1 MNTDEKPKTPT
12 YRMLGESGL
21 WEDEEGNLY
30 SSSEL
35 EGYEP
40 MDPAIRKNISERLK
54 NFGVLADLD
63 DKTNPSYWYF
73 HYDPRYCGPDH
84 EAWMEKMAAKARAE
98 QEQAKAQT
106 NESVEERHARL
117 SAEQTRAAMDK
128 ADRDME
134 EVCLRKIKP
143 EYTLS
148 RGKYMHLYFQG
159 IMDHRNVL
167 IVSSQRYQWAGH
179 YYNGRA
185 MVKDKKTGKCGFVD
199 KDGVEVIPCRWRG
212 VGDFSEYMGG
222 VQDDSRKCG
231 YVDIRGQ
238 LVIPCIY
245 DEGWPFFNGLARV
258 QKKRRIGMIDKS
270 GKEVIPCV
278 WKSMTDCF
286 DGLIGVKGEDG
297 KAGFIDTAGN
307 VVIPL
312 KWRSVWAFQDGLAI
326 VQDSNR
332 RLGFINRSGEVVIPC
347 KWVRANQFVN
357 GLAKVSATRCILA
370 RNIKW
375 VYINRNGEVV
385 REE

>member
-1 MNTDEKPKTPT
+1 MSEENSKTK

-21 WEDEEGNLY
+21 YEDEDGNLY
-30 SSSEL
+30 SASEL
-35 EGYEP
+35 EDYEP
-40 MDPAIRKNISERLK
+40 MDPALREKMSERLK
-54 NFGVLADLD
+54 NFGVLSDLN
-63 DKTNPSYWYF
+63 DKTNPAYWYYY
-73 HYDPRYCGPDH
+73 YDPRYCGPDH
-84 EAWMEKMAAKARAE
+84 EAWMEMMAAKARAE
-98 QEQAKAQT
+98 QEQAKAQA

-117 SAEQTRAAMDK
+117 SAEQTRAAIEK

-134 EVCLRKIKP
+134 EVFLRKIKP
-143 EYTLS
+143 EYTITGG
-148 RGKYMHLYFQG
+148 RTFFQG

-167 IVSSQRYQWAGH
+167 IASSQRYSEAGN

-185 MVKDKKTGKCGFVD
+185 LVKDRKTGKYGFVD
-199 KDGVEVIPCRWRG
+199 KDGVEVVPCKWRR
-212 VGDFSEYMGG
+212 VGNFSEYMGG
-222 VQDDSRKCG
+222 VQDDNRKCG
-231 YVDIRGQ
+231 YVDIRGR

-278 WKSMTDCF
+278 WKAMTDCYE
-286 DGLIGVKGEDG
+286 GLIGVKGEDE
-297 KAGFIDTAGN
+297 KAGFIDADGN
-307 VVIPL
+307 VAIPL

-326 VQDSNR
+326 VQDSNK

-347 KWVRANQFVN
+347 KWVRANNFVN
-357 GLAKVSATRCILA
+357 GLAKVSATRCIFA

>member
-1 MNTDEKPKTPT
+1 MNTDERPKTPT

-98 QEQAKAQT
+98 QEQAKAQA

-134 EVCLRKIKP
+134 EVSLRKIKP
-143 EYTLS
+143 EYTIS
-148 RGKYMHLYFQG
+148 RGMYMYFQG

-167 IVSSQRYQWAGH
+167 IVSSQRYKWAGH

>member
-1 MNTDEKPKTPT
+1 MEEK
-12 YRMLGESGL
+12 
-21 WEDEEGNLY
+21 
-30 SSSEL
+30 
-35 EGYEP
+35 
-40 MDPAIRKNISERLK
+40 
-54 NFGVLADLD
+54 
-63 DKTNPSYWYF
+63 
-73 HYDPRYCGPDH
+73 
-84 EAWMEKMAAKARAE
+84 
-98 QEQAKAQT
+98 
-106 NESVEERHARL
+106 HARL
-117 SAEQTRAAMDK
+117 SAEQTRAAIEK

-134 EVCLRKIKP
+134 EVFLRKIKP
-143 EYTLS
+143 EYTIS
-148 RGKYMHLYFQG
+148 RGMYMYFQG

-167 IVSSQRYQWAGH
+167 IASSQRYKWAGH

-185 MVKDKKTGKCGFVD
+185 MVKDKKTGKCG
-199 KDGVEVIPCRWRG
+199 
-212 VGDFSEYMGG
+212 
-222 VQDDSRKCG
+222 
-231 YVDIRGQ
+231 YVDIRAR

-278 WKSMTDCF
+278 WKAMTDCYE
-286 DGLIGVKGEDG
+286 GLIGVKGEDG

-347 KWVRANQFVN
+347 KWVRANYFVN
-357 GLAKVSATRCILA
+357 GLAKVSATRCLLA

-385 REE
+385 RAEE

>member
-1 MNTDEKPKTPT
+1 MNT
-12 YRMLGESGL
+12 
-21 WEDEEGNLY
+21 
-30 SSSEL
+30 
-35 EGYEP
+35 
-40 MDPAIRKNISERLK
+40 
-54 NFGVLADLD
+54 
-63 DKTNPSYWYF
+63 
-73 HYDPRYCGPDH
+73 
-84 EAWMEKMAAKARAE
+84 AAKTRAE

-134 EVCLRKIKP
+134 EVSLRKIKP
-143 EYTLS
+143 EYTIS
-148 RGKYMHLYFQG
+148 RGMYMHLYFQG

-167 IVSSQRYQWAGH
+167 IVSSQRYKWAGH

-212 VGDFSEYMGG
+212 AGDFSEYMCG
-222 VQDDSRKCG
+222 VQDDNRKCG

-270 GKEVIPCV
+270 GKEGIPCV
-278 WKSMTDCF
+278 WKSMTDCY

>member
-1 MNTDEKPKTPT
+1 MSEENKNTK

-30 SSSEL
+30 SPSEL

-40 MDPAIRKNISERLK
+40 MDPAIKKKISERLK
-54 NFGVLADLD
+54 NFGVLSDLN
-63 DKTNPSYWYF
+63 DKTNPAYWYF
-73 HYDPRYCGPDH
+73 YYDPRYCGPDH
-84 EAWMEKMAAKARAE
+84 EAWMEMMAAKARAE
-98 QEQAKAQT
+98 QEQAKAQA

-134 EVCLRKIKP
+134 EVFLRKIKP
-143 EYTLS
+143 EYTIS
-148 RGKYMHLYFQG
+148 GGYMFFQG

-167 IVSSQRYQWAGH
+167 IASSQRYKWAGH

-222 VQDDSRKCG
+222 VQDDNRKCG
-231 YVDIRGQ
+231 YVDIRGR

-347 KWVRANQFVN
+347 KWVRANYFVN
-357 GLAKVSATRCILA
+357 GLAKVSATRCLLA

-385 REE
+385 RAEE